1 VTGLVI
7 RLLGSPAVSL
17 ADGRPVAPT
26 PGAKAIALLAYL
38 ALEPRAHSR
47 EELAGL
53 LWGESPEA
61 EARASLRQT
70 LRAIRASFGDV
81 IRADRFHAELSEA
94 PRCDVTEFRLSLAQ
108 DPARTTDSGAPRFM
122 TGLSVRH
129 APQFEEWVAGVR
141 SSLLRDYHE
150 ALAKLTREAIAQRK
164 WRTAS
169 EAAER
174 WLASDPLSEE
184 AARLAVESL
193 FLAGNRGGAL
203 AKAADYRET
212 LFRETG
218 CEPGRGF
225 GALMQRVQADR
236 PSSESPAPTDEWNVP
251 GISLEASLI
260 GREPQWE
267 KLTEAW
273 STVRRG
279 EGRILLLQGELGIG
293 KSRLTDEFLRW
304 VVAEGGTVLRGRS
317 YDGRAG
323 VPFEPVADALHD
335 ALVAPGLAGTAPEWL
350 VEVARL
356 VPELQRQFPG
366 LEQPVR
372 PADSADSWRLFEGI
386 AQLLLAL
393 AAERPVVFSIDDL
406 QWCDDDTCRLLRYLI
421 RRLEQAPVL
430 WLGAV
435 TLGEVERDAPAARFC
450 RVIRA
455 KAHADTLELL
465 PLSEEQVW
473 QVIRELGHV
482 TSPTGGRRLATR
494 VHRITGGNPLYA
506 IELLKTMLAQG
517 TLSADQASGEWTV
530 PASGIAARREYP
542 VPQTVQDL
550 IAERVDRLSPA
561 LNDLL
566 ITLAVAGWGTR
577 PAVLSYVH
585 GISRLRAAS
594 MADSLVDRRLV
605 VEDAGVYRCAH
616 PVIAHVVRDGITV
629 PRRREVHRMLA
640 MALERAMPA
649 GDASAI
655 AGEIALH
662 ADRGGEPT
670 LAYRYALVASEAAV
684 HRYAFEEAL
693 SWLDL
698 AAGAAGSAP
707 EADVVNRR
715 TAELLEA
722 AGWTT
727 PPERHPMPV
736 TREMVT
742 EDLDLPVRG

>member
-1 VTGLVI
+1 MAGLVI
-7 RLLGSPAVSL
+7 RLLGSPSVSL
-17 ADGRPVAPT
+17 ADGRLVAPT
-26 PGAKAIALLAYL
+26 PGAKAIGLLAYL
-38 ALEPRAHSR
+38 ALEPRGHSR

-81 IRADRFHAELSEA
+81 IRADRFHAELGET
-94 PRCDVTEFRLSLAQ
+94 PHCDVIEFRLSLAQ
-108 DPARTTDSGAPRFM
+108 EPSKALDCVMPRFM
-122 TGLSVRH
+122 TGFSVRH

-141 SSLLRDYHE
+141 TSLLRDYHA
-150 ALAKLTREAIAQRK
+150 ALATVAREAMAQRK

-169 EAAER
+169 AAAER
-174 WLASDPLSEE
+174 WIASDPLSEE
-184 AARLAVESL
+184 AAHLAVESL
-193 FLAGNRGGAL
+193 YLAGNRGGAL
-203 AKAADYRET
+203 ARAVGYRDA
-212 LFRETG
+212 LYRETG

-225 GALMQRVQADR
+225 GALMQRVKSDR
-236 PSSESPAPTDEWNVP
+236 PSSEPQPPHDAWDAP
-251 GISLEASLI
+251 GLSLEASLI
-260 GREPQWE
+260 GRESQWA
-267 KLTEAW
+267 KLTDAW
-273 STVRRG
+273 SAVRRG
-279 EGRILLLQGELGIG
+279 EGRIILLQGELGVG

-304 VVAEGGTVLRGRS
+304 IVAEGGTVLRGRS

-335 ALVAPGLAGTAPEWL
+335 ALAAPGLAGTPPEWL
-350 VEVARL
+350 VEVARIL
-356 VPELQRQFPG
+356 PELQQRFPA
-366 LEQPVR
+366 LAEPVR
-372 PADSADSWRLFEGI
+372 PADSTDSWRLFEGV
-386 AQLLLAL
+386 AQLLLAV
-393 AAERPVVFSIDDL
+393 AAERPVAFSIDDL

-455 KAHADTLELL
+455 KAHAETIELL
-465 PLSEEQVW
+465 PLTEEQVW
-473 QVIRELGHV
+473 LVIRELGHV

-517 TLSADQASGEWTV
+517 TLEADQTSGEWKV
-530 PASGIAARREYP
+530 PPSSAAVLGEYP

-550 IAERVDRLSPA
+550 IAERVDRLSPE

-566 ITLAVAGWGTR
+566 ITIAVAGWGTR
-577 PAVLSYVH
+577 PAVLSHVH
-585 GISRLRAAS
+585 GISRLRAAA

-605 VEDAGVYRCAH
+605 VEDSGVYRCAH
-616 PVIAHVVRDGITV
+616 PVIAHVVRDNITV
-629 PRRREVHRMLA
+629 PRRREVNRMLA
-640 MALERAMPA
+640 LSLQLAVGPDETTAV
-649 GDASAI
+649 

-670 LAYRYALVASEAAV
+670 LAYRYALVASDAAV

-698 AAGAAGSAP
+698 AAGAAASAP

-727 PPERHPMPV
+727 PPERRSAPV